1 MTEEQ
6 QAEMIEIMEIMELLA
21 NELEAEIEARYEDI
35 LRYPSMGQR
44 RERDMAIVKR
54 ARALIKDVRCATRLG
69 LTERPLPALGS
80 YIQEQHRCN

>member
-6 QAEMIEIMEIMELLA
+6 KIEIIEIMELLA

-35 LRYPSMGQR
+35 LRYPSMKTR

-54 ARALIKDVRCATRLG
+54 ARALIALIKDVR
-69 LTERPLPALGS
+69 
-80 YIQEQHRCN
+80 

>member
-6 QAEMIEIMEIMELLA
+6 QAEMIEIMELLT
-21 NELEAEIEARYEDI
+21 NELEAEIEARYDNL

-54 ARALIKDVRCATRLG
+54 ARALIKDVKR
-69 LTERPLPALGS
+69 S
-80 YIQEQHRCN
+80 S